1 MLEPRQNFSKYTDC
15 SVLSFY
21 FQHLFLHRSEPYLFP
36 AAKIIDI
43 TTFEAQ
49 MSTETAGDLA
59 VGNASTPD
67 TPPSVDYKAEEVKE
81 KSEVKSDIV
90 AKQQT
95 SSYLSDSQDSNKT
108 NDKTSDAETDPDSE
122 SKTELEDKSK
132 SETKV
137 KTKPKKRLTLQE
149 RLQLAA
155 KKGSSAADR
164 KYKKRSV
171 SSKASK
177 QVHSGSPEP
186 SSVSASSTPRSS
198 TSIERNSAQNHD
210 LSIPKEYADLTK
222 AKLLELVT
230 RNEQTI
236 MKLRQEIK
244 SPENAETKDTNTE
257 LESLKKKLKQKD
269 DTIEQIMKEG
279 SELSAKEVRL
289 SQSLKKMKVR
299 EQDLENEL
307 DISEKNGKLFAMKAI
322 KMEESVSALKD
333 QLKAANNDAQLTR
346 RLQSKSDSL
355 EAQNKKLRQELEVLK
370 GENAD
375 LDTLK
380 REKGELNDRF
390 TKLKK
395 DFEQFE
401 ADKTRETKVLK
412 EIIQKQK
419 AKHLKNKEESEKEI
433 KRLEAKVEE
442 IRIQNE
448 SHLSGSKA
456 SRGHNNSESLDSPSL
471 SMLQAQYTQAQENWK
486 LLETSYEKKIGDAN
500 TELDM
505 YKKRAA
511 ENAKK
516 IRALSNDLNSRTE
529 EMNQQIETESSL
541 TSDLAGCRNELAKLN
556 SDFKSLKQRY
566 DILQKDYDTEKTEFE
581 KKLKELSE
589 EKTRLSE
596 TLRLRTDSLNN
607 DQGDGNFTP
616 SFYLNDFDS
625 STSVTALNQQNR
637 TTSLGNIA
645 VGESALTPG
654 LEYSKTFLNSDSS
667 TDVRRR
673 SRGQLLYLTATQQ
686 QQQQQQPQLQPPSPL
701 AGISK
706 IRDHAESSNIQ
717 IENGS
722 TILERDEYRDGPIAP
737 SESASNV
744 GGSLAPPSVSNI
756 QLVTKLSARV
766 RQLEREKISLRD
778 ENENLSKMKEDASN
792 EILKLMKRFE
802 ETRDNEDR
810 LSKLQI
816 EIGETNKRYEQAL
829 ESLGEKTERCTELQ
843 DDVADLKD
851 MLKQQTLELVA
862 LHDKV
867 DRK

>member
-1 MLEPRQNFSKYTDC
+1 
-15 SVLSFY
+15 
-21 FQHLFLHRSEPYLFP
+21 
-36 AAKIIDI
+36 
-43 TTFEAQ
+43 
-49 MSTETAGDLA
+49 MSTDTAGDLA
-59 VGNASTPD
+59 VENASTPD
-67 TPPSVDYKAEEVKE
+67 TPPSIGSKAEEVKE
-81 KSEVKSDIV
+81 KSKVKSDIV
-90 AKQQT
+90 ANQQ
-95 SSYLSDSQDSNKT
+95 SSSNLSDSQDSNKT
-108 NDKTSDAETDPDSE
+108 NDKTSDTETNPDSD

-137 KTKPKKRLTLQE
+137 KTKPQKRLTLQE

-155 KKGSSAADR
+155 QKGSSAADR

-171 SSKASK
+171 SSKVLK
-177 QVHSGSPEP
+177 QVQSGSPEP

-198 TSIERNSAQNHD
+198 TSIECNSTQNHD

-222 AKLLELVT
+222 DKLLELVA
-230 RNEQTI
+230 RNEQTVK
-236 MKLRQEIK
+236 KLRQKIK
-244 SPENAETKDTNTE
+244 SPENAEVKDTNTE

-355 EAQNKKLRQELEVLK
+355 EAQNKKLRQELEVSK
-370 GENAD
+370 SENAD

-380 REKGELNDRF
+380 REKGELKDRF

-395 DFEQFE
+395 DFEQFK

-419 AKHLKNKEESEKEI
+419 AKHLKNKEESDKEI
-433 KRLEAKVEE
+433 KRLEAKVEQ

-456 SRGHNNSESLDSPSL
+456 SRGHNNSESLDSSSL

-505 YKKRAA
+505 YKKRAT

-541 TSDLAGCRNELAKLN
+541 TSDLAVCRNELAKLQ

-596 TLRLRTDSLNN
+596 TLRLRTVSLNN
-607 DQGDGNFTP
+607 GQGDGNFTP

-625 STSVTALNQQNR
+625 STSVPALNQQNR

-654 LEYSKTFLNSDSS
+654 LEYSKTFPNSDSS
-667 TDVRRR
+667 TDLRRR
-673 SRGQLLYLTATQQ
+673 SRGQLPYLTATQQ
-686 QQQQQQPQLQPPSPL
+686 QQQPQLQPLSPL
-701 AGISK
+701 TDISK
-706 IRDHAESSNIQ
+706 IRDHAESSIIQ
-717 IENGS
+717 NENGS
-722 TILERDEYRDGPIAP
+722 TILERDEYRSGPIAP

-766 RQLEREKISLRD
+766 RQLEREKISLKD

-802 ETRDNEDR
+802 ETRDNEDK